1 MSGVN
6 ELFQNI
12 RFLKFYG
19 WGTSQKWSGALVEL
33 NSFPDNRWAHKVNEL
48 RELELAWRVKEGI
61 VGLLVYFTLFSS
73 FYLML
78 RVRYTNL
85 FYLVGGIF

>member
-19 WGTSQKWSGALVEL
+19 WGMYFIHGA
-33 NSFPDNRWAHKVNEL
+33 DD
-48 RELELAWRVKEGI
+48 GI
-61 VGLLVYFTLFSS
+61 PAD
-73 FYLML
+73 
-78 RVRYTNL
+78 
-85 FYLVGGIF
+85 

>member
-19 WGTSQKWSGALVEL
+19 W
-33 NSFPDNRWAHKVNEL
+33 DNRWAHKVNEL

-61 VGLLVYFTLFSS
+61 VDTLIS
-73 FYLML
+73 FIW
-78 RVRYTNL
+78 TWIPSATAL
-85 FYLVGGIF
+85 FAFM